1 MSKYAKYIEIHNA
14 NWKTKRM
21 KDITFVEKYEIR
33 CNMYKYWNWTK
44 YVERY
49 EMRYI
54 PWSVESVERFEKC
67 LLMMK
72 DNTFVE
78 RNEICI
84 NVERHNILWKSWHK
98 LKDVIYVKGTTVL
111 KYTKFSNICW
121 NVVAFWKMLKELSF

>member
-1 MSKYAKYIEIHNA
+1 
-14 NWKTKRM
+14 
-21 KDITFVEKYEIR
+21 
-33 CNMYKYWNWTK
+33 
-44 YVERY
+44 
-49 EMRYI
+49 
-54 PWSVESVERFEKC
+54 
-67 LLMMK
+67 MMK

-121 NVVAFWKMLKELSF
+121 NVVAFWKMLKDVERTVFESRWKALKYDEI